1 MAEAATPTG
10 ILPGGM
16 RVLVS
21 AAAAGIGRAV
31 VDTLARQGA
40 RICACDIDD
49 GARAAFAEAHPNIPM
64 DRCDVADEKE
74 VDRWVAGAL
83 ERLGG
88 LDALVNNAGIGGP
101 TGLVEEIDPDE
112 WRRTIDVDL
121 NGMFYVTRRAVPAL
135 RKSGGGAMVNISS
148 LAGRDGFP
156 GRSPY
161 SAAKWAVVG
170 FTKTL
175 ARELGDDGVRVN
187 AVQPGF
193 VEGPRIDRVV
203 EAKAAMLGLAPDEV
217 RARAAEVVSLR
228 RFVSAQDVADAVL
241 YFLSPLAR
249 NVSGQVLA
257 VDGDT
262 QMLV

>member
-10 ILPGGM
+10 ILPPGM

-21 AAAAGIGRAV
+21 AAASGIGRAI
-31 VDTLARQGA
+31 VDALARQGA
-40 RICACDIDD
+40 RIHACDVDD
-49 GARAAFAEAHPNIPM
+49 GARAAFAEAHPDIPM
-64 DRCDVADEKE
+64 ERCDVAEEKE

-83 ERLGG
+83 EHLGG

-101 TGLVEEIDPDE
+101 TGRVEEIDPTE

-135 RKSGGGAMVNISS
+135 RESGGGAMVNISS
-148 LAGRDGFP
+148 LAGRHGFP

-161 SAAKWAVVG
+161 AAAKWAVVG

-175 ARELGDDGVRVN
+175 ARELGDDGIRVN
-187 AVQPGF
+187 AIQPGF

-203 EAKAAMLGLAPDEV
+203 EAKAAMLGRTPDEI
-217 RARAAEVVSLR
+217 RADVASVVSLR
-228 RFVSAQDVADAVL
+228 RFVSAQDVADSVL

-262 QMLV
+262 QMLI